1 MIIAQIT
8 DTHLTASGTL
18 HRGAI
23 AVNDKLRA
31 VVQRLNELTPG
42 PDVILV
48 TGDLTANGEPEEYE
62 QLRDILGE
70 AKAPV
75 YLIPGNHDDRD
86 DLRAHFPRSGYL
98 PAEGFA
104 HYVVDDYPVALIG
117 LDTTASGTHR
127 GEMCAERLA
136 WLEARL
142 DERRDKP
149 VLIFMHHPPFRSGI
163 WWMDAI
169 GLKGRR
175 KLARL
180 VSRYDNIERVVCGHL
195 HRPIQTRWAGTVG
208 SVAPSAAF
216 FVALDLGGQKF
227 MTLHDEPAGYD
238 LHLWNERDG
247 LVTHT
252 CSLERSEGFVPE
264 GLLDPEALNKLRAEL
279 KRIEAEIEAADKL
292 DGDG

>member
-8 DTHLTASGTL
+8 DHHLTANGKL
-18 HRGAI
+18 HGGAI

-31 VVQRLNELTPG
+31 VIQRLNALAPA
-42 PDVILV
+42 PDVILA
-48 TGDLTANGEPEEYE
+48 TGDLTADGQPEEYE

-70 AKAPV
+70 AQAPV
-75 YLIPGNHDDRD
+75 YLIPGNHDDPD
-86 DLRAHFPRSGYL
+86 ALRSHFPRSGYL
-98 PAEGFA
+98 PTEGFA
-104 HYVVDDYPVALIG
+104 HYVVDDYPLALIG
-117 LDTTASGTHR
+117 LDTTAPGTHR
-127 GEMCAERLA
+127 GEMCAGRLA

-142 DERRDKP
+142 EERRDKP

-175 KLARL
+175 RLARL
-180 VSRYDNIERVVCGHL
+180 LSRYDNIERVVCGHL

-208 SVAPSAAF
+208 SVAPSTAF

-227 MTLHDEPAGYD
+227 MTLHDEPAGFD
-238 LHLWNERDG
+238 LHVWSERDG

-264 GLLDPEALNKLRAEL
+264 GLLSPEAQEKVRAEL
-279 KRIEAEIEAADKL
+279 KRIEAEIEAADNEV
-292 DGDG
+292 GPS